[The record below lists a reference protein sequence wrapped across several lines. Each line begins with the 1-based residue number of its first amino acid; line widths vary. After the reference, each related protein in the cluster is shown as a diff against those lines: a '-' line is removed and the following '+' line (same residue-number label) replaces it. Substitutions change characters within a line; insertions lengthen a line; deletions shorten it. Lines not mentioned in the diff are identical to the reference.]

1 MSKCYLKV
9 SQPLAL
15 EFWGLL
21 KTSGPDPTS
30 LSYFLEVRPSPSHK
44 EKFAQVP
51 NQEADTWEP
60 FQKLSSTELSALLQL
75 QHHRQ
80 LEKKLTFRTMTSSM
94 QIKFQISCRSDQIW
108 FLQSYQFYFKT
119 NHMASPCPHYLHNIL
134 IIVQSLFLLPIVH
147 VPFSVHQMASSG
159 LETQLIFTI

>member
-60 FQKLSSTELSALLQL
+60 F
-75 QHHRQ
+75 
-80 LEKKLTFRTMTSSM
+80 
-94 QIKFQISCRSDQIW
+94 
-108 FLQSYQFYFKT
+108 
-119 NHMASPCPHYLHNIL
+119 
-134 IIVQSLFLLPIVH
+134 
-147 VPFSVHQMASSG
+147 
-159 LETQLIFTI
+159 